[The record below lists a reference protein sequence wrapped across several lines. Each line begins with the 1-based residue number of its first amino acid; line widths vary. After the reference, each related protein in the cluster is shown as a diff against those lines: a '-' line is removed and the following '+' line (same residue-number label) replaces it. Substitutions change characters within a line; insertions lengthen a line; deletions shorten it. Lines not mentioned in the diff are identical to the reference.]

1 VSVVMTVCFPDEE
14 RWGSFRPDA
23 ALDPDLVASW
33 LRPVF
38 PDLTLPDAAEP
49 EVEVSRCTG
58 WFDMTSTLYAG
69 GHGVRVVHT
78 EFSQIRN
85 QYEGIDEH
93 RSQLAALIS
102 PLLELARAGGARLVD
117 EWGDDMT
124 DAAPAEI
131 AEVAL
136 PSPQAAATDDAA
148 TDDFASDDA
157 YLQQFLE
164 AAGPRLHWLR
174 EQSAQTGGP
183 APKQLDFSRDSLVP
197 LWAWAA
203 PRFPILHRGEQP
215 EPGPKPEPKPVWIGR
230 LGRTPEPWW
239 PNESLELMD
248 AILYYLGEAL
258 IRAVPGAHWAI
269 YRSPDGRPTD
279 HSGQAVMMG
288 FGPAMDL
295 EKYVRT
301 LAGMARAHPTD
312 ASGLQQKF
320 DLMMSWATPSQ

>member
-1 VSVVMTVCFPDEE
+1 MTLCFPDEE

-117 EWGDDMT
+117 EWGDDTT

-157 YLQQFLE
+157 YLQQFVE
-164 AAGPRLHWLR
+164 AAGPSLQWLR
-174 EQSAQTGGP
+174 EQSAQMGGP
-183 APKQLDFSRDSLVP
+183 APEQHDFSRDNRVP
-197 LWAWAA
+197 
-203 PRFPILHRGEQP
+203 
-215 EPGPKPEPKPVWIGR
+215 
-230 LGRTPEPWW
+230 
-239 PNESLELMD
+239 
-248 AILYYLGEAL
+248 
-258 IRAVPGAHWAI
+258 
-269 YRSPDGRPTD
+269 
-279 HSGQAVMMG
+279 
-288 FGPAMDL
+288 
-295 EKYVRT
+295 
-301 LAGMARAHPTD
+301 
-312 ASGLQQKF
+312 
-320 DLMMSWATPSQ
+320 